1 MLDTL
6 FNLQLLLQELEFWK
20 LVLEIFINLNITM

>member
-20 LVLEIFINLNITM
+20 LVMEIFINLNITM